1 MAALKSKVQ
10 TGLDELRTLV
20 LGIQVLIGFGFR
32 AVLEPAFE
40 KLPHAAQLVK
50 LVALALLLV
59 AFALVLAPGAD
70 HRICE
75 RGEDTPAFH
84 RLVTR
89 FASVALLP
97 FAVALGLDVALATIV
112 IFGERGMMV
121 TAPIVAAV
129 AIVMWYGIELAG
141 RRGKDQTMAA
151 DQSEET
157 QLEDKIHHVL
167 TEARV
172 VLPGAQALLGFQ
184 LVTTMTSGFE
194 KLPQPLKVLHLCSL
208 SAVALSTIFLI
219 TPAAWHRLVE
229 RGEETERFHRFASA
243 MVLAA
248 LVPLALGM
256 CGDFY
261 LVAERITGST
271 TAAAI
276 LAGGLALVFFALWFG
291 LGLLRRAASLDGRPT
306 PRWAE
311 T

>member
-1 MAALKSKVQ
+1 MAALKSRVQ
-10 TGLDELRTLV
+10 YGLDELRMLV
-20 LGIQVLIGFGFR
+20 LGIQVFIGFGFR
-32 AVLEPAFE
+32 AVLEPGFE
-40 KLPHAAQLVK
+40 KLPYAAQLVK
-50 LVALALLLV
+50 LVALSLLLV
-59 AFALVLAPGAD
+59 AFALTLAPGAD

-75 RGEDTPAFH
+75 RGQDTPAFH
-84 RLVTR
+84 RLVTC

-97 FAVALGLDVALATIV
+97 FAVALGLDVALATV
-112 IFGERGMMV
+112 GIFGARAMWV
-121 TAPIVAAV
+121 IAPVVAAV
-129 AIVMWYGIELAG
+129 ALAMWYGVELVG
-141 RRGKDQTMAA
+141 RYGKEQPMSA
-151 DQSEET
+151 DQSEKAK
-157 QLEDKIHHVL
+157 LEDKIHHVL
-167 TEARV
+167 TESRV

-184 LVTTMTSGFE
+184 LATTMTAGFE
-194 KLPQPLKVLHLCSL
+194 KLPQSLKVLHFCSL

-261 LVAERITGST
+261 LVADRITASP

-276 LAGGLALVFFALWFG
+276 LAAGLALVFFALWFG
-291 LGLLRRAASLDGRPT
+291 LGLVRRAASLGAPT
-306 PRWAE
+306 PRWVE